1 MLLILPF
8 YNHFNIKC
16 YNYQCL
22 DAGQV
27 IVDVVFTKFTPRQ
40 HCRFV
45 EGTPKL
51 VSSMYKPFCE
61 PPFMLII
68 VPYNA
73 VYCNYMIVMQWL
85 VGLGIKAKRQFAS
98 TKNAL

>member
-1 MLLILPF
+1 M
-8 YNHFNIKC
+8 
-16 YNYQCL
+16 
-22 DAGQV
+22 
-27 IVDVVFTKFTPRQ
+27 IVDVVFTKFTPRL

-73 VYCNYMIVMQWL
+73 VYCNYMIVMKWL

-98 TKNAL
+98 AKNALYPHGCICQLGKDICIIAKL